1 MTTRDDNGLQTF
13 LQPGRYVDSGHPD
26 VRAFAE
32 DITRRIGPLRTKIVA
47 LYYAVRDRFRY
58 DPYAIDMSDRC
69 FSASGVLETQSGF
82 CISKAA
88 LLAATARVVGVPA
101 RLGFADVKNHL
112 TSRRLRAMMGTDE
125 FVYHG
130 YAELWLDGR
139 WVKATPAF
147 NASLCERTGTRALE
161 FDGRNDSIFQPLD
174 LSGRR
179 FMEYLRERGSFAD
192 VPVEA
197 IRQAFRQ
204 AYPGID
210 GWSTKLPQEARFE
223 SEAMGAPG

>member
-1 MTTRDDNGLQTF
+1 MKACDDSDLQTC
-13 LQPGRYVDSGHPD
+13 LQPGRYVESDHPD
-26 VRAFAE
+26 VRALAD
-32 DITRRIGPLRTKIVA
+32 DITRGIGPLRTKIVA

-69 FSASGVLETQSGF
+69 FSASGVLETQGGF

-112 TSRRLRAMMGTDE
+112 TSPRLRAMMGTDE

-130 YAELWLDGR
+130 YTELWLDGR

-147 NASLCERTGTRALE
+147 NASLCERLGTRPLD

-174 LSGRR
+174 SSGRR
-179 FMEYLRERGSFAD
+179 FMEYLRDRGSFPD
-192 VPVEA
+192 VPAEA
-197 IRQAFRQ
+197 IRQAFRET
-204 AYPGID
+204 YPGID
-210 GWSTKLPQEARFE
+210 GWSTKVPQGAGFE
-223 SEAMGAPG
+223 SEAEGVHR

>member
-1 MTTRDDNGLQTF
+1 MKSCDDSELQTC
-13 LQPGRYVDSGHPD
+13 LQAGRYVESGHAG

-32 DITRRIGPLRTKIVA
+32 DITCRIGQTRTKIVA

-112 TSRRLRAMMGTDE
+112 TSSRLRAMMGTDE

-130 YAELWLDGR
+130 YTELWLDSR

-147 NASLCERTGTRALE
+147 NASLCERIGTRALD

-174 LSGRR
+174 PSGRR
-179 FMEYLRERGSFAD
+179 FMEYLRDRGSFAD

-197 IRQAFRQ
+197 IRKAFRET
-204 AYPGID
+204 YSGID
-210 GWSTKLPQEARFE
+210 GWSTKMPQGARFE
-223 SEAMGAPG
+223 SEAVGIPG